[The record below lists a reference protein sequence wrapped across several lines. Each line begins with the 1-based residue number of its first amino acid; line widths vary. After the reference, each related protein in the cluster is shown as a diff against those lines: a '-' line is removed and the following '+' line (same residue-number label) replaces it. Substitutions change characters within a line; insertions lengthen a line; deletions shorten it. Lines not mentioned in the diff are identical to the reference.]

1 LSFEYVCERGLDFLE
16 QYDAYCERAKLYTE
30 IHAKQ
35 KMGQDSKASCCA
47 AATAESRKRGENA
60 ADQDKKD
67 KKGKLMTK
75 DKKRTLKRL

>member
-1 LSFEYVCERGLDFLE
+1 MRSHVFAHPE
-16 QYDAYCERAKLYTE
+16 QYDAYFERAKLYTE

-35 KMGQDSKASCCA
+35 KHGQDSKSGGSTA
-47 AATAESRKRGENA
+47 AAAAAAESRKRTENA
-60 ADQDKKD
+60 AEQDKKD

>member
-1 LSFEYVCERGLDFLE
+1 MSFDHPE
-16 QYDAYCERAKLYTE
+16 QYDAYFERAKLYTE

-35 KMGQDSKASCCA
+35 KHGQDSKSGSSTA
-47 AATAESRKRGENA
+47 AAAAESRKRAENA
-60 ADQDKKD
+60 AEQDKKD